1 MKRARLVPRE
11 VALLLLEAFSDMV
24 FVHGRVHADPHPG
37 NLLVRPMTEGKQGA
51 IASLCCVMSV
61 IL

>member
-37 NLLVRPMTEGKQGA
+37 NLLVRPMAEGEQGA
-51 IASLCCVMSV
+51 IASLCCALSV
-61 IL
+61 I